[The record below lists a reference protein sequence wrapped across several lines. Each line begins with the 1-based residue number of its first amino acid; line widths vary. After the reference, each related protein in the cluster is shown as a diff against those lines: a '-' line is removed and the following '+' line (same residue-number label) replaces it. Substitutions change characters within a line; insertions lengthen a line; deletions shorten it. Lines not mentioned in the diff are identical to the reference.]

1 MLRCVCCGQR
11 GGCVRGGEHGKVT
24 LGELEKDLECT
35 IPHPKLLRLDPGD
48 AGEPGID
55 LSR

>member
-1 MLRCVCCGQR
+1 M
-11 GGCVRGGEHGKVT
+11 RGGEHGKVM

>member
-1 MLRCVCCGQR
+1 M
-11 GGCVRGGEHGKVT
+11 RGGENGKVR
-24 LGELEKDLECT
+24 LSELEKDLEYT

-48 AGEPGID
+48 AGEPGMD